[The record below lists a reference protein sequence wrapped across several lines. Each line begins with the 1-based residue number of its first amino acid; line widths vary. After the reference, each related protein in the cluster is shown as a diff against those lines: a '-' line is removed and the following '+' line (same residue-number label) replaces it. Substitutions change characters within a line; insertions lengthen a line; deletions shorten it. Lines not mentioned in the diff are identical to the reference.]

1 QEMFEAIAA
10 SKNLPKEDAHAL
22 GIFLRD
28 LTTMDPLDAQAQY
41 SELFDRGRA
50 TSLLLFEHVHGES
63 RPRPGDGGTSGA
75 VRAARLAVKQPRIA
89 RPSAA

>member
-1 QEMFEAIAA
+1 MLPYGSINKMFEAIAA
-10 SKNLPKEDAHAL
+10 SKNLSKEDAHAL

-28 LTTMDPLDAQAQY
+28 LTAMDPLDAQAQY

-63 RPRPGDGGTSGA
+63 VT
-75 VRAARLAVKQPRIA
+75 AARRWWTCWRSTSSTAC
-89 RPSAA
+89 S